1 MHVEECF
8 YLLEYKIVGMFA
20 LQVLCL
26 LNQKLI
32 REVLHDVEQ
41 SHLPECR
48 ECKQGKQNIIALSL
62 IKYTTQSQTAA

>member
-1 MHVEECF
+1 MMLLPPGIQNSGNVCF
-8 YLLEYKIVGMFA
+8 A
-20 LQVLCL
+20 STVLHCL